1 MREDIL
7 KSENLEQAIWLA
19 LFSAHS
25 ILTECLDETE
35 EADRMQEIVTSLRA
49 YVKANPA

>member
-7 KSENLEQAIWLA
+7 KSENLEQAIWLS
-19 LFSAHS
+19 LFSAHG
-25 ILTECLDETE
+25 ILTEGLDEAE
-35 EADRMQEIVTSLRA
+35 EGDRMQEIVTSLRA

>member
-7 KSENLEQAIWLA
+7 ESKDLEQAIWLS

-25 ILTECLDETE
+25 VLNEGLDEAE
-35 EADRMQEIVTSLRA
+35 EGDRMQEIVTSLRA
-49 YVKANPA
+49 YVEANPA

>member
-1 MREDIL
+1 MRKDIL
-7 KSENLEQAIWLA
+7 EAKDLEEAIWLA

-49 YVKANPA
+49 YVKANPS